1 MSPLSRLLPSGR
13 PRATGATALGVY
25 AGSQKITGVALQR
38 QAGQPPRVAA
48 AAAFEGASAAE
59 HWVAWAARHQARS
72 RSTVLL
78 HGGHYRIL
86 PLDAPRVPAEER
98 RAAVRFQAQELLD
111 FSVDETSVD
120 CVDVPSA
127 VHGQA
132 ASRVFVVAGLNQEVG
147 RWMSRYR
154 AAKLELQAIDIPEMA
169 LRNLSSLAAGDSA
182 HLYLHVGLNSARMV
196 IVWRQELC
204 AFRHF
209 ELSGRDIHNADDSS
223 IEAQFDQ
230 LALDVQRTADAFGRQ
245 FHGADLQ
252 ALWVSSVTRLDTVV
266 QALSGLLALP
276 VKRLVIEELVDW
288 RAEQPALDHDAGL
301 DHTLALGAALRT
313 AAA

>member
-1 MSPLSRLLPSGR
+1 MSLLSRLLSSRRTP
-13 PRATGATALGVY
+13 AAGAVALGMY
-25 AGSQKITGVALQR
+25 AGSQKVTGVALQR
-38 QAGQPPRVAA
+38 RTGQPPRVTA
-48 AAAFEGASAAE
+48 AAAFEGATAAE
-59 HWVAWAARHQARS
+59 HWMAWAAHHPACS
-72 RSTVLL
+72 STLLL

-86 PLDAPRVPAEER
+86 PLDASRVPLQER
-98 RAAVRFQAQELLD
+98 RSAVRLQAQELLD
-111 FSVDETSVD
+111 VNVDDTSID
-120 CVDVPSA
+120 CVEVPSA
-127 VHGQA
+127 VQGQA
-132 ASRVFVVAGLNQEVG
+132 ASRVFVVAGMTQEVG
-147 RWMSRYR
+147 RWMKHYR
-154 AAKLELQAIDIPEMA
+154 AAKLDLQAIDIPEMA

-204 AFRHF
+204 AFRQF
-209 ELSGRDIHNADDSS
+209 ELSGRSIHRADDAA

-313 AAA
+313 AA